1 MRVFAIS
8 STHEH
13 THMSAELFD
22 EGATRNTQ
30 GEDDPLLSYLNGS
43 VETSLISPRKRK
55 LTMAVLLSINML
67 NYLDRYTVA
76 GQHPMASKLIH
87 LINDHIS

>member
-1 MRVFAIS
+1 
-8 STHEH
+8 
-13 THMSAELFD
+13 MSADLLD

-43 VETSLISPRKRK
+43 METSLISPRKRK

-76 GQHPMASKLIH
+76 GQHTLVSKLVH
-87 LINDHIS
+87 QINDHIS